1 MPGYGAVRAPVAVER
16 AVARPSVSLE
26 LLPESANSTEEIRP
40 SPAGFAS
47 AAVASSAIAV
57 KAPPIASD
65 FPPGFVRLKLTFER
79 SAESVWA
86 RAEEGT
92 RAPRRTSSAAFRKRR
107 VVIVRLPSE
116 ARRARRASRRARK
129 VTPSRRWPPKLRARR
144 RARPGRA
151 WRGRRGRGRERDP
164 SRGGASWRSRAA
176 RPNSRCVDRR
186 SRRPARTAAQRA
198 AGAPRQERRP
208 PGARGG
214 GM

>member
-40 SPAGFAS
+40 SPAGFAR

-92 RAPRRTSSAAFRKRR
+92 RTPRKNSSATFRKRR
-107 VVIVRLPSE
+107 VVIVRLPSSE
-116 ARRARRASRRARK
+116 GRRARRASRRARK
-129 VTPSRRWPPKLRARR
+129 VTPSRHWPPKRGARRCARPDRAR
-144 RARPGRA
+144 
-151 WRGRRGRGRERDP
+151 
-164 SRGGASWRSRAA
+164 
-176 RPNSRCVDRR
+176 
-186 SRRPARTAAQRA
+186 
-198 AGAPRQERRP
+198 
-208 PGARGG
+208 
-214 GM
+214 

>member
-92 RAPRRTSSAAFRKRR
+92 RAPRRTSSAALAGAPARAGPGEDDAVGAGSEIRHEEGRR
-107 VVIVRLPSE
+107 GVHGQLDRIPGALIDDRDDPRERQRNELQAPRGKSGG
-116 ARRARRASRRARK
+116 
-129 VTPSRRWPPKLRARR
+129 
-144 RARPGRA
+144 RPGRGGG
-151 WRGRRGRGRERDP
+151 RPGGGGRRGDGR
-164 SRGGASWRSRAA
+164 
-176 RPNSRCVDRR
+176 RR
-186 SRRPARTAAQRA
+186 QPPH
-198 AGAPRQERRP
+198 GAPRRADAGRP
-208 PGARGG
+208 P
-214 GM
+214 